1 MGIQI
6 LNIHCNKLGLFKRK
20 QQIDLDKVILAD
32 RLQIND
38 TTSILRKHPSLFIVN
53 VRNKVIF

>member
-20 QQIDLDKVILAD
+20 QHNDLDKVILAD

-38 TTSILRKHPSLFIVN
+38 TTLILRKHPSLFIVN
-53 VRNKVIF
+53 MRDKVIF